1 MPKKKSDN
9 ATDIAIVIDAS
20 GSMST
25 MQDEVITGVNKFI
38 DEQKLIPG
46 KAFVTIVVFNHSV
59 SVTAEREP
67 LEEFEGYLDKDNYAP
82 CSTTALYDAVAVAI
96 KEVEKHNKNNKAI
109 VAIITD
115 GQENASQDMTHESIT
130 KLIDEKKEL
139 GWEFI
144 FLASKID
151 AKATGADL
159 HIRNSFQ
166 YEYSSEGI
174 KGNRGVFGN
183 NGALYCTVTQYRTED

>member
-1 MPKKKSDN
+1 MPKKKSSS
-9 ATDIAIVIDAS
+9 ATDIAIVTDAS

-38 DEQKLIPG
+38 DEQKLVPG
-46 KAFVTIVVFNHSV
+46 KAFVTLVVFNHSIA
-59 SVTAEREP
+59 VTAEREP
-67 LEEFEGYLDKDNYAP
+67 LEKFEGYLDKDNYDP
-82 CSTTALYDAVAVAI
+82 CSTTALYDAIAVAI

-115 GQENASQDMTHESIT
+115 GHENASQDMTHESIT

-151 AKATGADL
+151 AKETGANL
-159 HIRNSFQ
+159 HIRNSVQ
-166 YEYSSEGI
+166 YEYSAEGI
-174 KGNRGVFGN
+174 KGVDGAFGN
-183 NGALYCTVTQYRTED
+183 NGALYCTVTNYRTME